1 MDILPIPPH
10 IQKLVDDE
18 IDGEDLELFILTE
31 HNNSSQGSLAVDFID
46 FINGFSMAIMYS
58 YRNKVK
64 EEDRK
69 WVRIAIS
76 IKLRYALEKIYLT

>member
-1 MDILPIPPH
+1 MDILPIPPY

-31 HNNSSQGSLAVDFID
+31 HNNSSTGRLAVDFVD
-46 FINGFSMAIMYS
+46 FINGFSLAIMYL
-58 YRNKVK
+58 YKDKVK
-64 EEDRK
+64 EDDRK
-69 WVRIAIS
+69 WIRIAIS